1 MALITKAIK
10 GTKDVL
16 PKDVHKNQYIE
27 ATALDIASKF
37 GYKEI
42 RTPVFEHTELFQ
54 RGVGDTTDVV
64 QKEMYTFDDKGGRS
78 ITLRPEGTAGAVR
91 SYLENGLCNEAL
103 PQKVCYLISC
113 YRYEKPQ
120 AGRLREFHQFG
131 VECFGSASPLA
142 DAEIIA
148 LAKSLFDTLGVKD
161 LSLEINSIGCPT
173 CRAEYHKA
181 LKEYFSSRKD
191 ELCDT
196 CKSRLDRNPMR
207 ILDCKSPI
215 CHEIAEGAP
224 VVIDYLCDECKEHFE
239 NVQKYLKAQNIEYTI
254 NPQIVRGLDYYTKT
268 VFEFVSN
275 SIGAQGTVC
284 GGGRYDGLVEELGGQ
299 HTPSLGFAMGIE
311 RLMLLMEAQ
320 GCEFPEAEKPD
331 LFIVALGEKATLKAV
346 EIAKD
351 MREEGFSAL
360 LDLNQRSVRA
370 QMKYADKLGAKFNVV
385 IGDNEVEAKTAK
397 LKNMQT
403 GEETEINLDTFVSGF
418 YSISL
423 NEQLA
428 DLEINGEEFD
438 FNSLFNIKKENE
450 PSEINIDENTVNS
463 LI

>member
-78 ITLRPEGTAGAVR
+78 ITLRPEGTSGAVR
-91 SYLENGLCNEAL
+91 SFLENGLCNEAL
-103 PQKVCYLISC
+103 PQKVCYLTSC

-131 VECFGSASPLA
+131 VECFGTASPLA

-148 LAKSLFDTLGVKD
+148 LAKSIFDTLGVRD
-161 LSLEINSIGCPT
+161 LSLEINSIGCPK

-181 LKEYFSSRKD
+181 LKEYFASRKD

-196 CKSRLDRNPMR
+196 CKGRLDRNPMR

-215 CHEIAEGAP
+215 CHEIAQGAP

-239 NVQKYLKAQNIEYTI
+239 KVQKYLDAQNIEYKI

-299 HTPSLGFAMGIE
+299 HTASLGFAMGLE

-320 GCEFPEAEKPD
+320 GCEFPQAEKPD

-385 IGDNEVEAKTAK
+385 IGDNEVENKIAK

-418 YSISL
+418 YNISL
-423 NEQLA
+423 NDQLA

-438 FNSLFNIKKENE
+438 FGSLFGLKNREE
-450 PSEINIDENTVNS
+450 E
-463 LI
+463 

>member
-27 ATALDIASKF
+27 ATALDVASKF

-91 SYLENGLCNEAL
+91 SFLENGLCNEAL
-103 PQKVCYLISC
+103 PQKVCYLTSC

-131 VECFGSASPLA
+131 VECFGTASPLA

-148 LAKSLFDTLGVKD
+148 LAKSIFDTLGVRD
-161 LSLEINSIGCPT
+161 LSLEINSIGCPK

-181 LKEYFSSRKD
+181 LKEYFASRKD

-196 CKSRLDRNPMR
+196 CKGRLDRNPMR

-215 CHEIAEGAP
+215 CHEIAQGAP

-239 NVQKYLKAQNIEYTI
+239 KVQKYLDAQNIEYKI

-284 GGGRYDGLVEELGGQ
+284 GGGRYDGLVEKLGGQ
-299 HTPSLGFAMGIE
+299 HTASLGFAMGLE

-320 GCEFPEAEKPD
+320 GCEFPQAEKPD
-331 LFIVALGEKATLKAV
+331 LFIVALGEKATLKAI

-385 IGDNEVEAKTAK
+385 IGDNEVENKIAK

-418 YSISL
+418 YNISL
-423 NEQLA
+423 NDQLA

-438 FNSLFNIKKENE
+438 FGSLFGLKN
-450 PSEINIDENTVNS
+450 SEEE
-463 LI
+463 

>member
-16 PKDVHKNQYIE
+16 PKEVHKNQYIE
-27 ATALDIASKF
+27 ATCLDVAEKY

-64 QKEMYTFDDKGGRS
+64 QKEMYSFDDKGGRN
-78 ITLRPEGTAGAVR
+78 ITLRPEGTAGAAR
-91 SYLENGLCNEAL
+91 SFLENGLCNEAL
-103 PQKVCYLISC
+103 PQKVCYLTSC

-131 VECFGSASPLA
+131 IECFGTQSPLA
-142 DAEIIA
+142 DAEIIS
-148 LAKSLFDTLGVKD
+148 LANSIFNELGVKD

-196 CKSRLDRNPMR
+196 CKDRLERNPMR
-207 ILDCKSPI
+207 ILDCKSPV
-215 CHEIAEGAP
+215 CSEIAKDAP
-224 VVIDYLCDECKEHFE
+224 VVLDYLCNECKEHFDA
-239 NVQKYLKAQNIEYTI
+239 VKKYLEAENIEYKI
-254 NPQIVRGLDYYTKT
+254 NPKIVRGLDYYTKT

-275 SIGAQGTVC
+275 SIGAQGTVA
-284 GGGRYDGLVEELGGQ
+284 GGGRYDGLIEELGGQ
-299 HTPSLGFAMGIE
+299 KTPSLGYAMGLE
-311 RLMLLMEAQ
+311 RLMLLMDAQ
-320 GCEFPEAEKPD
+320 GCEFPESEKPD
-331 LFIVALGEKATLKAV
+331 LFIVALGDKAVLKAV

-351 MREEGFSAL
+351 MRAEGFSCQY
-360 LDLNQRSVRA
+360 DLNGRGLRA
-370 QMKYADKLGAKFNVV
+370 QMKYADKLKAKYTIVL
-385 IGDNEVEAKTAK
+385 GDNEIDEGVAK
-397 LKNMQT
+397 LKDMKS
-403 GEETEINLDTFVSGF
+403 GEETEIALSTFVSG
-418 YSISL
+418 YYNITL
-423 NEQLA
+423 ADQLA

-438 FNSLFNIKKENE
+438 FGSLFGVKN
-450 PSEINIDENTVNS
+450 D
-463 LI
+463 